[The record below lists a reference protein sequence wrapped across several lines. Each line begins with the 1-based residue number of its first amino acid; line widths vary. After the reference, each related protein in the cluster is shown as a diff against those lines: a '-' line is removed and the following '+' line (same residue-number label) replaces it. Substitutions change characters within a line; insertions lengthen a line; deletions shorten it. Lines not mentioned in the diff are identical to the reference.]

1 MGYNIIPAILIILEG
16 FWWLHMMIYISIGLC
31 VVGFITFSTAMAFII
46 ATGFFGDSEEKES

>member
-1 MGYNIIPAILIILEG
+1 
-16 FWWLHMMIYISIGLC
+16 MMIYISIGLC